1 MARAGPST
9 QKARMDKK
17 ILLAQMRL
25 LSALESWGFSSG
37 NILPDYLHDD
47 LRSMVKWLEAEILK
61 ESTA

>member
-9 QKARMDKK
+9 QKEHMDKK
-17 ILLAQMRL
+17 DLLALMRL
-25 LSALESWGFSSG
+25 LSALESWGLSSG

-61 ESTA
+61 EPTA